1 MIINEVHILPT
12 EKTPEVLLNPEGII
26 KIKGRG
32 LMVNK
37 TEVSEQI
44 KNWINAYLNNP
55 AEITYVFIAFEY
67 LNSFSTMILVSILI
81 KLLQVNMQNKELV
94 VEWFYEEDD
103 YDILE
108 RGEHISSAFDIPIT
122 FTITNSIAD
131 C

>member
-1 MIINEVHILPT
+1 MIAEEIHILPT
-12 EKTPEVLLNPEGII
+12 EKTPEVFLNPGGII

-37 TEVSEQI
+37 AEVSEQI
-44 KNWINAYLNNP
+44 KNWIDAYLSNP
-55 AEITYVFIAFEY
+55 AEITYVIIAFEY

-81 KLLQVNMQNKELV
+81 KLLQINMQNRKLV

-108 RGEHISSAFDIPIT
+108 RGEHISTAFDIPIT
-122 FTITNSIAD
+122 FSITNSIAD

>member
-1 MIINEVHILPT
+1 MILDEVHILPT
-12 EKTPEVLLNPEGII
+12 DKTPEVLLNPKGII

-37 TEVSEQI
+37 TEVSRQI
-44 KNWINAYLNNP
+44 TNWINAYLNNP
-55 AEITYVFIAFEY
+55 AEITYVIIAFEY
-67 LNSFSTMILVSILI
+67 LNSFSTMILVSILL
-81 KLLQVNMQNKELV
+81 KLLQVTMQTKKLV
-94 VEWFYEEDD
+94 IEWFYENDD

-108 RGEHISSAFDIPIT
+108 RGEHISSTFDIPIT